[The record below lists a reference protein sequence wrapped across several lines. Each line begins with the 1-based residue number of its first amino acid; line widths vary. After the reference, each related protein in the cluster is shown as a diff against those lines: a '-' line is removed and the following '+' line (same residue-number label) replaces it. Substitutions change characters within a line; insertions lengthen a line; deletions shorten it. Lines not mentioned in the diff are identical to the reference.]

1 MVKFWHFLLTGYGL
15 PLLNMVIWC
24 TLRILKPGE
33 DGEKG
38 SDLGLFCPFLGA
50 QSIDFF
56 AYKIPIIFLLGVNS
70 FFLVW
75 IMVIVLSKL
84 RSQIA
89 LDHDR
94 RHLKAAKALT
104 AIIPLFGFN
113 YFLTLVGPDP
123 EESEFWYMV
132 FQIGRSVLIS
142 LQGAIIT
149 LPYCFLNSEVRGVLS
164 LHWSRWLLVR
174 SVGARAE
181 FQTTVTGLG
190 QSGADSVQT
199 TGASK
204 KRFLAITKMET
215 TALLT
220 PTSRL
225 SQVSQMSQ
233 SRNGSGYSDDTV

>member
-1 MVKFWHFLLTGYGL
+1 M
-15 PLLNMVIWC
+15 
-24 TLRILKPGE
+24 
-33 DGEKG
+33 
-38 SDLGLFCPFLGA
+38 
-50 QSIDFF
+50 
-56 AYKIPIIFLLGVNS
+56 
-70 FFLVW
+70 
-75 IMVIVLSKL
+75 
-84 RSQIA
+84 
-89 LDHDR
+89 
-94 RHLKAAKALT
+94 
-104 AIIPLFGFN
+104 
-113 YFLTLVGPDP
+113 
-123 EESEFWYMV
+123 
-132 FQIGRSVLIS
+132 
-142 LQGAIIT
+142 
-149 LPYCFLNSEVRGVLS
+149 
-164 LHWSRWLLVR
+164 R